1 METLECV
8 VGQVDGQVAWDPI
21 YRWFLKW
28 KQSCGT
34 EALSCQVFVDSGQL
48 VSELNR
54 IVGHLVGVRELENQL
69 LMEKGHSR
77 GSLCCLEDSMKG
89 TNNRRNREPNQKPS
103 AVIEG
108 RHSSRYGDMFVLWT
122 SYEGKANIIC

>member
-8 VGQVDGQVAWDPI
+8 VGQVDVQAAWDPI

-34 EALSCQVFVDSGQL
+34 EALSCQVCVNSGQL

-54 IVGHLVGVRELENQL
+54 IVGHLVGVIIGKKTQQRITL
-69 LMEKGHSR
+69 LFGGQH
-77 GSLCCLEDSMKG
+77 
-89 TNNRRNREPNQKPS
+89 
-103 AVIEG
+103 EG
-108 RHSSRYGDMFVLWT
+108 D
-122 SYEGKANIIC
+122 K